1 MSIKTFSE
9 LIEIPTFE
17 ERFEYLKLG
26 GFVGEETFGF
36 DRYLN
41 QNLYRSYEW
50 RQLRNQIIIRDNGC
64 DLACEDRDIFG
75 KVIIHHMNPITT
87 DDLIHNSDFLMNP
100 EYLICT
106 TKQTHDAIHY
116 GNKDSLILTP
126 MERTPGDTIPWK

>member
-41 QNLYRSYEW
+41 QNFYRSYEW

-64 DLACEDRDIFG
+64 DLACEDRDIFRR
-75 KVIIHHMNPITT
+75 VIIHHMNPIST

-126 MERTPGDTIPWK
+126 RERTPGDTILWR

>member
-41 QNLYRSYEW
+41 QNFYRSYEW

-64 DLACEDRDIFG
+64 DLACDDRDIFG
-75 KVIIHHMNPITT
+75 RVIIHHMNPIST
-87 DDLIHNSDFLMNP
+87 DDLIHNSDFLTNP

-116 GNKDSLILTP
+116 GNKDSLMSIP
-126 MERTPGDTIPWK
+126 KERRPNDTIPWR

>member
-41 QNLYRSYEW
+41 QNFYRSYEW

-64 DLACEDRDIFG
+64 DLACDDRDIFG
-75 KVIIHHMNPITT
+75 RVIIHHMNPITT

-126 MERTPGDTIPWK
+126 RERTPGDTIPWR

>member
-1 MSIKTFSE
+1 MNTKTYSE
-9 LIEIPTFE
+9 LIQIPTFE
-17 ERFEYLKLG
+17 ERFEYLKLD

-41 QNLYRSYEW
+41 QKFYRSSEW
-50 RQLRNQIIIRDNGC
+50 RSLRNQIIIRDNGC

-116 GNKDSLILTP
+116 GDKDSLLLIPT
-126 MERTPGDTIPWK
+126 ERISGDTIPWK

>member
-36 DRYLN
+36 DRYFN
-41 QNLYRSYEW
+41 QNFYRSYEW

-64 DLACEDRDIFG
+64 DLACEDRDIFRR
-75 KVIIHHMNPITT
+75 VIIHHMNPIST

-126 MERTPGDTIPWK
+126 RERTPGDTILWR

>member
-41 QNLYRSYEW
+41 QNFYRSYEW

-75 KVIIHHMNPITT
+75 RVIIHHMNPITT
-87 DDLIHNSDFLMNP
+87 DDLIHNSYAPMITPPLSAYCSLTNWLPLSVLKAPSFPSP
-100 EYLICT
+100 EIRT
-106 TKQTHDAIHY
+106 FSA
-116 GNKDSLILTP
+116 LT
-126 MERTPGDTIPWK
+126 